1 MRTKR
6 HDRQPSGASRAASP
20 RSASGAFGLLLANFP
35 LPMWV
40 YDQETLR
47 FLEVND
53 AATAYYGYSRAEF
66 LSMTIT
72 DIRPAEDLDRVEA
85 SGPEPRSALQYS
97 GTWRHRRADGAL
109 LDVELTSQHLLG
121 WEGQPATLV
130 VAHDVTETR
139 RFQAELA
146 RRPLHDEATGLANAA
161 LFADRTTAA
170 TMRARREGG
179 HVGVL
184 VIGLGDLEAIAAT
197 AGDERVE
204 AMVYET
210 ARRLQGCCDEQMTL
224 ARLGGGRFA
233 ILCETEDEP
242 AILRHG
248 TSIAAALATP
258 VTVYGW
264 GELKSSASV
273 GIALADG
280 RSNDATGLL
289 RDASSAMRHAVE
301 RGDGQFVLS
310 DAELRKAVLDNFDTE
325 QALAQ
330 ASRLEQLRLHYQP
343 VVSLANGEVIACEA
357 LMRWERPGFGL
368 VASEHF
374 IPIAE
379 RSVLIVELGAWA
391 IEQAIAEAA
400 TWPGWSRSQP
410 KVAVNITAR
419 QLHDEH
425 LVEHFASSC
434 AASGLPP
441 SSVCVELTE
450 SVFVATDDSDAYRVL
465 TALRETGIGVA
476 IDDFGTGYSTL
487 SRLKHLP
494 VDVIK
499 IDRSF
504 VTGLGEDRVDSL
516 LVEATVRVAH
526 GLGLQVIAEG
536 VETETQ
542 LEELRSLGC
551 DAAQGY
557 LFARPGASKDLP
569 ASFETASRVG
579 AERAGSQRE
588 LGHHR

>member
-1 MRTKR
+1 M
-6 HDRQPSGASRAASP
+6 ASP
-20 RSASGAFGLLLANFP
+20 RDASEAFGLLLATYP

-40 YDQETLR
+40 YDLDTLR

-53 AATAYYGYSRAEF
+53 ATMAYYGYSRAEF

-72 DIRPAEDLDRVEA
+72 DVRPTEEVDRVEVSVA
-85 SGPEPRSALQYS
+85 QRRSALQYA
-97 GTWRHRRADGAL
+97 GTWRHQRADGAL
-109 LDVELTSQHLLG
+109 LDVELTSHDLVD
-121 WEGQPATLV
+121 WEGRPAALV

-184 VIGLGDLEAIAAT
+184 VVGLGDLEAVAAT

-233 ILCETEDEP
+233 ILCEANDEP

-248 TSIAAALATP
+248 TSIVAALAAP

-280 RSNDATGLL
+280 RSNDAPGLL

-301 RGDGQFVLS
+301 HGGGQFVLS
-310 DAELRKAVLDNFDTE
+310 NAELRKAVLDNFDTE

-330 ASRLEQLRLHYQP
+330 AIRLGQLRLHYQP
-343 VVSLANGEVIACEA
+343 VVSLADGEVIACEA
-357 LMRWERPGFGL
+357 LVRWERPGFGL
-368 VASEHF
+368 VGPDDF

-379 RSVLIVELGAWA
+379 RSGLIVELGAWV
-391 IEQAIAEAA
+391 IEHAIADAA
-400 TWPGWSRSQP
+400 TWPVGSRSRP
-410 KVAVNITAR
+410 KVAVNVAAR
-419 QLHDEH
+419 QLRDEH
-425 LVEHFASSC
+425 LLERFASSC
-434 AASGLPP
+434 AGSGLPP

-450 SVFVATDDSDAYRVL
+450 SVFVATDDSGAYGVL
-465 TALRETGIGVA
+465 AALRDTGIEVA

-494 VDVIK
+494 VDVVK

-504 VTGLGEDRVDSL
+504 VTGLGVDRADSL
-516 LVEATVRVAH
+516 LVEAMIRVAH
-526 GLGLQVIAEG
+526 GLGLQVVGEG
-536 VETETQ
+536 VETTAQ
-542 LEELRSLGC
+542 LDALRELGC

-557 LFARPGASKDLP
+557 LLARPVGSEDLLAP
-569 ASFETASRVG
+569 SSWAPY
-579 AERAGSQRE
+579 
-588 LGHHR
+588 LGHRRGADRAVSSEQSMLNLGR